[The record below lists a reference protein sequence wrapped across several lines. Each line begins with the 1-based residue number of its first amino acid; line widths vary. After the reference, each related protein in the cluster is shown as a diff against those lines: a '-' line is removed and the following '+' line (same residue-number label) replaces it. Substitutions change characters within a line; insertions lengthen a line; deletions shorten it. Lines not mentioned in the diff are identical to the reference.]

1 MNINN
6 NEDNFTPLSN
16 GNYVNVSCILN
27 DGKLYLGGVI
37 YDVNDLK
44 RFIAEKDIGAIVSVW
59 DDSLLKVEE
68 LGIPREDYLY
78 IYIHDNV
85 TANIMQHFDA
95 AYKFIEDKLKEG
107 KNVYVHCHAGV
118 SRSATLVIYFLMK
131 HYKISLAEAY
141 QIVVD
146 RRNIRPNDSFLRQ
159 LQMAES
165 QMEF

>member
-1 MNINN
+1 MHT
-6 NEDNFTPLSN
+6 NEDNFTQLSN
-16 GNYVNVSCILN
+16 GNFINVSCIL
-27 DGKLYLGGVI
+27 DDRLYLGGII
-37 YDVNDLK
+37 YNVDDLK
-44 RFIAEKDIGAIVSVW
+44 RFVAEKNIGAIVSVW
-59 DDSLLKVEE
+59 DDSMLKVEQ

-85 TANIMQHFDA
+85 VANIMQHFDST
-95 AYKFIEDKLKEG
+95 YRFIEQKLGEG
-107 KNVYVHCHAGV
+107 KRVYVHCHAGV
-118 SRSATLVIYFLMK
+118 SRSATIVVYFLMK
-131 HYKISLAEAY
+131 HCNISLAEAY

>member
-1 MNINN
+1 MYTD
-6 NEDNFTPLSN
+6 EDNFILLSN
-16 GNYVNVSCILN
+16 GNFVNVSCIL
-27 DGKLYLGGVI
+27 DDRLYLGGII

-44 RFIAEKDIGAIVSVW
+44 HFIAEKNIGAIVSVW
-59 DDSLLKVEE
+59 DESLLKVDDF
-68 LGIPREDYLY
+68 GISRDDYQY
-78 IYIHDNV
+78 VYIHDNV
-85 TANIMQHFDA
+85 VANIMQHFDST
-95 AYKFIEDKLKEG
+95 YKFIDKKLKEG

-118 SRSATLVIYFLMK
+118 SRSATVLIHFIMK
-131 HYKISLAEAY
+131 RYKISLAEAY